1 LRSPTIGQA
10 CGEIVEAARGHF
22 AEADKI
28 MAGLPRASVRAPR
41 IMGLVYRSMLERLV
55 ARGFAEPRARIRIPK
70 AYLLWIVLRHAL
82 I

>member
-1 LRSPTIGQA
+1 
-10 CGEIVEAARGHF
+10 
-22 AEADKI
+22 
-28 MAGLPRASVRAPR
+28 VRAPR